1 MDPSGDAW
9 SVLGSSMSLPSTL
22 SNEIAKLKLALRDVV
37 LAHATS
43 VATLTNEIAELRG
56 ELAGIGKIMQN
67 DDSEDF
73 NGFAYVSPEE
83 LGIVTEIV
91 KPDMSDVRHVK
102 GFIAPVPEE
111 HPIEEEFAA
120 INKVAELVDE
130 EHPNLLKEEDP
141 TEVVINWW
149 DGMDEEGISYELA
162 NLVVE
167 HVAKNGGVQNNQ
179 FWNVVYP
186 KGLEVTKG
194 MKSNVK
200 NILAELDNISF
211 VKLDRLRGLY
221 YNSKEDPADVY
232 KRLTGK
238 DLDS

>member
-111 HPIEEEFAA
+111 DTIE
-120 INKVAELVDE
+120 
-130 EHPNLLKEEDP
+130 EEDP